1 MFKTAAAGLA
11 CRRSRMCKT
20 AYNPEKVAASKR
32 FGTTLSH
39 TGTLSIRRWRNDRRG
54 EIA

>member
-1 MFKTAAAGLA
+1 MRKI
-11 CRRSRMCKT
+11 

-32 FGTTLSH
+32 FDPALSH
-39 TGTLSIRRWRNDRRG
+39 TGTLSIARSRNDRRR